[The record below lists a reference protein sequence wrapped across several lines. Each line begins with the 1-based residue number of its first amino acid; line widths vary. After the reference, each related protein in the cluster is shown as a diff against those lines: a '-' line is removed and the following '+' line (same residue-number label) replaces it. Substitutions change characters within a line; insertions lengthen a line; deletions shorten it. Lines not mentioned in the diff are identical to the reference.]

1 MTMMV
6 LSPNSTVLS
15 GQDPA
20 NDLQGPGRM
29 STFDQT
35 VQDPDA
41 DMVAR
46 LGQGDPSAIQT
57 LISGKLPR
65 ILALARRLLGDAAE
79 AEDVAQDAL
88 VRAWKQAPNWT
99 PGLARFDTWL
109 HKVALNLC
117 YDRLRRPRLV
127 SDAGL
132 TERADLGPAP
142 DAGLLL
148 RERQARV
155 EAALRALPPRQREA
169 IVLCYYQDLG
179 NQTAAD
185 LMQVSVEA
193 LESLL
198 SRGRRTLRGALIDLS
213 GPLP

>member
-1 MTMMV
+1 MMV
-6 LSPNSTVLS
+6 LSPNSASVS
-15 GQDPA
+15 DRIPA
-20 NDLQGPGRM
+20 NDLQGPGPMGRPG
-29 STFDQT
+29 QT
-35 VQDPDA
+35 VLDPDI

-46 LGQGDPSAIQT
+46 LGQGDPSAMKT
-57 LISGKLPR
+57 LMSGKLPR

-79 AEDVAQDAL
+79 AEDVAQEAL
-88 VRAWKQAPNWT
+88 VRAWKQAPNWK
-99 PGLARFDTWL
+99 PGPARFDTWL

-132 TERADLGPAP
+132 VERVDPGPAP
-142 DAGLLL
+142 DAGLLAL
-148 RERQARV
+148 DRQARV

-213 GPLP
+213 GPRHDT

>member
-1 MTMMV
+1 MMV
-6 LSPNSTVLS
+6 LSRNSEGVPDR
-15 GQDPA
+15 GPA
-20 NDLQGPGRM
+20 NDLRAPGW
-29 STFDQT
+29 TGKPGQA
-35 VQDPDA
+35 VLDPDS
-41 DMVAR
+41 DMVTR
-46 LGQGDPSAIQT
+46 LGRGDPAAVQA

-65 ILALARRLLGDAAE
+65 LLALARRLLGDAVE
-79 AEDVAQDAL
+79 AEDVAQEAL
-88 VRAWKQAPNWT
+88 VRAWKQAPSWT
-99 PGLARFDTWL
+99 PGPARFDTWL

-132 TERADLGPAP
+132 PETVDRGPAP
-142 DAGLLL
+142 DAGLLAQD
-148 RERQARV
+148 RQARV
-155 EAALRALPPRQREA
+155 EAALQALPPRQREA

-185 LMQVSVEA
+185 LMKVSLEA

>member
-1 MTMMV
+1 MV
-6 LSPNSTVLS
+6 LSPNSASVS
-15 GQDPA
+15 DRIPA
-20 NDLQGPGRM
+20 NDLQGPGQASQRG
-29 STFDQT
+29 QA
-35 VQDPDA
+35 VLDPDT
-41 DMVAR
+41 DMMAR
-46 LGQGDPSAIQT
+46 LSNGDPSAAQA
-57 LISGKLPR
+57 LISSKLPR
-65 ILALARRLLGDAAE
+65 LLALARRLLGDAAE
-79 AEDVAQDAL
+79 AEDVAQEAL
-88 VRAWKQAPNWT
+88 VRAWKQAPNWK

-132 TERADLGPAP
+132 VEPVDPGPAP
-142 DAGLLL
+142 DARLLAQD
-148 RERQARV
+148 RQARV
-155 EAALRALPPRQREA
+155 EAALQALPPRQREA

-185 LMQVSVEA
+185 LMKVSVEA